1 MKRYFYLLL
10 PVLMA
15 VLMLGCSKDQQQD
28 SFDTGRTGTGGSLAR
43 FIIVNN
49 YLYVVDDQNL
59 IAYDITSFRNPKE
72 VSNIPIGFNIETIY
86 NMGDKLFIGSQNA
99 MYIYSIKNPSRPAY
113 EASATHL
120 RACDPVVANEAYAYV
135 TVRSSWSNSSACGG
149 NINAL
154 LVYDI
159 ADMQYPRLV
168 NTLEMYNPHGL
179 ALYGNTLYV
188 CDGTQ
193 GLKIF
198 DISDTYNSE
207 PQYLKAVETSD
218 NTYFDCIAK
227 DGYLYTMMENGF
239 VIYDISNPHEP
250 RELGKI
256 LH

>member
-15 VLMLGCSKDQQQD
+15 LLMLGCSKMNTQPQQ
-28 SFDTGRTGTGGSLAR
+28 GVGTGGSLAR

-49 YLYVVDDQNL
+49 YLYVVDDQTL
-59 IAYDITSFRNPKE
+59 TTYDISSFRNPKQ
-72 VSNIPIGFNIETIY
+72 VSTLQIGFNIETIY
-86 NMGDKLFIGSQNA
+86 NLGDNLLIGSQNA
-99 MYIYSIKNPSRPAY
+99 MYIYSIANPGKPSY

-120 RACDPVVANEAYAYV
+120 RACDPVVANERTAYV
-135 TVRSSWSNSSACGG
+135 TVRSSLTNTNACGG
-149 NINAL
+149 NVNAL
-154 LVYDI
+154 LIYDI
-159 ADMQYPRLV
+159 TNIQAPQLV
-168 NTLEMYNPHGL
+168 NTLEMFNPHGL

-193 GLKIF
+193 GLIIF
-198 DISDTYNSE
+198 DTSDSTSSQ
-207 PQYLKAVETSD
+207 PQYLKAIETAG

-239 VIYDISNPHEP
+239 VIYDISTPHEP